1 MEKTV
6 FIADQG
12 TRYGRKISDTFL
24 ANNYRVIST
33 GVVKDGDS
41 IDNQHADQGMLI
53 SLKWN
58 CFSPFSSKNVILGLR
73 PYQDVRYSVII
84 FSSAAAASS
93 AEEKP
98 LYRQNHSDI
107 QKMLDYNLRSQILIT
122 HDLIAELSKHHSSY
136 LFFVLENSDSENP
149 GRSFLKSFINTIL
162 ADQDNLNI
170 TINAFE
176 AGKETPEAFAEY
188 FYLAVQDK
196 ALKTKGKWFRQFQM
210 PSFLNSISMPGS
222 H

>member
-12 TRYGRKISDTFL
+12 TRYGRKISDAFL
-24 ANNYRVIST
+24 ANNHRVIST
-33 GVVKDGDS
+33 TVETDDGS
-41 IDNQHADQGMLI
+41 NDNQDTDKGMLI
-53 SLKWN
+53 SIKWN

-73 PYQDVRYSVII
+73 PYQDIQYSVII
-84 FSSAAAASS
+84 FSSSSS
-93 AEEKP
+93 AEETP
-98 LYRQNHSDI
+98 LYLQSHSDI

-122 HDLIAELSKHHSSY
+122 HDLIAELSKQHSSY
-136 LFFVLENSDSENP
+136 LFLVLESSDIENP
-149 GRSFLKSFINTIL
+149 GRSFLKSFINSIL

-176 AGKETPEAFAEY
+176 AGKESPEAFADY
-188 FYLAVQDK
+188 FYATVQDK
-196 ALKTKGKWFRQFQM
+196 ALKSKGKWFRQFQM

>member
-1 MEKTV
+1 MEQTV

-33 GVVKDGDS
+33 IVETDDGRN
-41 IDNQHADQGMLI
+41 DNQDADQSMLI
-53 SLKWN
+53 SIKWN

-73 PYQDVRYSVII
+73 PYQDVKYSVII
-84 FSSAAAASS
+84 FSSSASAAS
-93 AEEKP
+93 AEETP
-98 LYRQNHSDI
+98 LYLQNHSDI

-136 LFFVLENSDSENP
+136 LFLVLENSDIENP
-149 GRSFLKSFINTIL
+149 GRSFLKSFINSIL

-170 TINAFE
+170 TVNAFE
-176 AGKETPEAFAEY
+176 AGKETPEAFADY
-188 FYLAVQDK
+188 FYMAVQDK
-196 ALKTKGKWFRQFQM
+196 ALKAKGKWFRQFQM